1 MSGVGS
7 VGSGEVYWAR
17 LEASALA
24 ASAAC
29 PVWKERKKER
39 KKERMNVSYGFHKF
53 KMADVRHLENREIM
67 VSQRKSI

>member
-39 KKERMNVSYGFHKF
+39 KKERTNERKL
-53 KMADVRHLENREIM
+53 RI
-67 VSQRKSI
+67 SQIQDGGCAPS

>member
-39 KKERMNVSYGFHKF
+39 TNERKL
-53 KMADVRHLENREIM
+53 RI
-67 VSQRKSI
+67 SQIQDGGCAPS

>member
-17 LEASALA
+17 LETSALA

-39 KKERMNVSYGFHKF
+39 TNERKL
-53 KMADVRHLENREIM
+53 RI
-67 VSQRKSI
+67 SQIQDGGCAPS